1 MILTARKITRASYIL
16 HTHTHHA
23 AYNLRVRTHITL
35 NQWTSTATTSTAKS
49 LSSTKYIITAQH
61 IMIKSIRR
69 THAGHSVRTG
79 RQRRQHAMTVSE
91 LSTKL
96 PTALWTQYIKHINS
110 REPPMVIDNY
120 NVFSTNNELLT
131 EVSQF
136 IVCLN
141 NRMVSDNVN
150 FAKRTGLNTFD
161 TFVEQVTEEIN
172 EYKVY
177 DCWGDFPSSLTQTHS
192 SQNVNHH
199 WTFTPGCN

>member
-1 MILTARKITRASYIL
+1 
-16 HTHTHHA
+16 
-23 AYNLRVRTHITL
+23 
-35 NQWTSTATTSTAKS
+35 
-49 LSSTKYIITAQH
+49 
-61 IMIKSIRR
+61 
-69 THAGHSVRTG
+69 
-79 RQRRQHAMTVSE
+79 
-91 LSTKL
+91 
-96 PTALWTQYIKHINS
+96 
-110 REPPMVIDNY
+110 MVIDNY

-177 DCWGDFPSSLTQTHS
+177 DC
-192 SQNVNHH
+192 
-199 WTFTPGCN
+199 